1 MYIKTTN
8 GQIDK
13 FPYTVGQ
20 LRRDHP
26 NVSFPKQIPADDL
39 AAFGVYTVDAV
50 APPAYDSRTQS
61 IGQDQPTLTDGKWAV
76 GWTVTDKTSEEL
88 AQQDAEQAKTVRA
101 DRNTKLAATDWTQGK
116 DIPDNVSSTWAAYRQ
131 ALRDVP
137 AQAGFP
143 WEVTWPTQPE

>member
-50 APPAYDSRTQS
+50 APPAYDSRTQNIEQS
-61 IGQDQPTLTDGKWAV
+61 QPALTDGKWV
-76 GWTVTDKTSEEL
+76 IGWTVTDKTGEEL
-88 AQQDAEQAKTVRA
+88 AQQDAAQAAQVRA
-101 DRNTKLAATDWTQGK
+101 ERNTKLTASDWTQVADAPVDK
-116 DIPDNVSSTWAAYRQ
+116 AAWATYRQ
-131 ALRDVP
+131 ALRDVT

-143 WEVTWPTQPE
+143 WTIIWPDAP

>member
-8 GQIDK
+8 GQIDQ

-26 NVSFPKQIPADDL
+26 NVSFPKQIPVEDL
-39 AAFGVYTVDAV
+39 AAFGVYLVDAV
-50 APPAYDSRTQS
+50 APPAYDSRTQTLE
-61 IGQDQPTLTDGKWAV
+61 QNQPTLTDGKWVV

-88 AQQDAEQAKTVRA
+88 AQQDAEKAAQVRA
-101 DRNTKLAATDWTQGK
+101 DRNSKLTASDWTQGK
-116 DIPDNVSSTWAAYRQ
+116 DIPDNISSAWATYRQ
-131 ALRDVP
+131 QLRDIT

-143 WEVTWPTQPE
+143 WAVEWPTQPE

>member
-1 MYIKTTN
+1 MYAKITN

-26 NVSFPKQIPADDL
+26 NVSFPKQIPAEDL
-39 AAFGVYTVDAV
+39 AAFGVYPVDVV
-50 APPAYDSRTQS
+50 APPVYDSLTQTLE
-61 IGQDQPTLTDGKWAV
+61 QKQPALTDGKWTV
-76 GWTVTDKTSEEL
+76 GWTVIDKTTEEL
-88 AQQDAEQAKTVRA
+88 AQQDAAQATQVRA
-101 DRNTKLAATDWTQGK
+101 ERNTKLAETDWTQAK
-116 DIPDNVSSTWAAYRQ
+116 DIADNISTAWATYRQ

-143 WEVTWPTQPE
+143 WEVTWPTKPE